1 MALATSAGS
10 LSLASGG
17 GLYCSSRPS
26 KKCVRM
32 PPGMTIVTPDLWLPT
47 SMVSVANAESAIP
60 RLTSRESDWLMLGA
74 RLKPG
79 YSRAQA
85 SAEMTALGAA
95 LAREFPITYQF
106 IPPGMQPDDLSFT
119 WSAEPSSPI
128 PSGLRLP
135 VAGFLALLMAIVSV
149 VLAIACAN
157 LAGVLLARAT
167 VRRREI
173 ALRTAIGAGR
183 ARIVRQMLTE
193 TLLSASRCR
202 SMRAW
207 CCSPSSSP

>member
-1 MALATSAGS
+1 
-10 LSLASGG
+10 
-17 GLYCSSRPS
+17 
-26 KKCVRM
+26 
-32 PPGMTIVTPDLWLPT
+32 
-47 SMVSVANAESAIP
+47 
-60 RLTSRESDWLMLGA
+60 MLGA

-106 IPPGMQPDDLSFT
+106 IPPGMQPADFSFT

-167 VRRREI
+167 VSRREI

-183 ARIVRQMLTE
+183 ARIVRQLLTE
-193 TLLSASRCR
+193 TLLLFVLGSAGGLVLARLLTSLLVALLPVVSDPGQRLGAARCAR
-202 SMRAW
+202 RG
-207 CCSPSSSP
+207 CSPSASP